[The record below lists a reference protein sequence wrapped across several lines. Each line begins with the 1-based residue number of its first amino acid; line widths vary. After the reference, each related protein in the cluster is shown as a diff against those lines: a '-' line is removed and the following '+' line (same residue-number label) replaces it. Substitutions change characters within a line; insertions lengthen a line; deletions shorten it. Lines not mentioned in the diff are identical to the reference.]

1 MKKWIAILLL
11 CTYIFGATD
20 AYQLLKIP
28 ALVNHYIQHKSGDRN
43 ITLMAFLKMHYEGGI
58 KIDADF
64 QKDMQ
69 LPFKTHET
77 ECCISIA
84 TVLPAPIQLL
94 HKTEEPIQR
103 EYTILN
109 DEVPEYANPQGV
121 FQPPK
126 A

>member
-1 MKKWIAILLL
+1 LLKKWIAILLL

-84 TVLPAPIQLL
+84 TVLPAPIQ
-94 HKTEEPIQR
+94 PIQR
-103 EYTILN
+103 EYSILN
-109 DEVPEYANPQGV
+109 DEVPAFTTPQGV